1 MKLKQNPGLYLA
13 TPLLLGL
20 FLGSGIAALIYEVVW
35 FQLLELVIG
44 SSAISL
50 AILLTV
56 YMGGLFLGSLF
67 LPSILSLRPHPLQL
81 YAFLEAGVG
90 SLGLLIPFLLPLVMK
105 IYVAAIGYGL
115 PLLLIR
121 GFVSAGT
128 LLAPTILMGGT
139 LPVVS
144 RLVEATR
151 PGVSLV
157 GLLYGVNTAG
167 AVLGT
172 FGAGF
177 YLLRVHDVTI
187 ATITAATINFIIAS
201 SAFGLSFLQPWKP
214 GFFHEAAYQNVPEDK
229 KRREP
234 EESSSVSLSDN
245 QGVANLN
252 KSIAQNGGR
261 QFNLKN
267 PLISTQDT
275 FINDSDGSPP
285 SLIYLVVAISG
296 LTALGAE
303 AIWTRL
309 LALSLG
315 GTVYTFSLL
324 LGVFLCGLAAGSAV
338 SSKLIRRQRP
348 SPRFA
353 LGLSQL
359 SLAPAIIWAALV
371 ITRIVPNWSASGVAG
386 PAKTFVFDCFRCS
399 LAVLPASFLWGASF
413 PLAIAAATNPQT
425 ETGRTVGKIYA
436 ANTAGAIAGS
446 IFFSLVFLPTRGSSF
461 CQRLFILFSL
471 LNSFLALFPFRQNIF
486 PRRDLGVKRRE
497 KLEEILNL
505 ASNQAKNIVFQ
516 RRRMQPLK
524 PKLIG
529 SVLLLAA
536 YCLIGFL
543 AVRAVPSTPWQLIA
557 YGWKMAQKKDRGR
570 PLVVVEGINS
580 SVAVTEWEGTIV
592 FHTSGRAEASNA
604 APDLRM
610 ERMLAHL
617 PALVHQSPR
626 RVLIV
631 GCGAGITAGTFL
643 LYPEVEKVVICE
655 IEPAVWKKVVPYFRK
670 ENYDLASDPR
680 VELVL
685 EDARHFLLTS
695 KEKFDIISS
704 DPVHPW
710 LRGSAL
716 LYTQEYF
723 MTVRDHLNSGGLFT
737 QWVPLYE
744 SDEAT
749 VKSLLA
755 TFFRVFPAG
764 TIWSNDV
771 LGWDYDFV
779 LMGQKDGLPVDLD
792 ELEAKLERKSFQQVR
807 QSLKE
812 LGFRSGL
819 ELMAT
824 YSGRGLDLVPW
835 LSGALLNLD
844 RNLRLQYLAG
854 WGLYSGE
861 QMSLL
866 ELLWANF
873 RFPDDLFRGSPAN
886 LDAFKK
892 LFPQN

>member
-1 MKLKQNPGLYLA
+1 MA

-20 FLGSGIAALIYEVVW
+20 FLASGTAALIYEVVW

-50 AILLTV
+50 AILLTT
-56 YMGGLFLGSLF
+56 YMGGLFLGSLL
-67 LPSILSLRPHPLQL
+67 LPSLLSLRQHPLRL
-81 YAFLEAGVG
+81 YAFLEAGIG
-90 SLGLLIPFLLPLVMK
+90 GLGLLIPILLPLVMK
-105 IYVAAIGYGL
+105 IYTATIGYGL

-151 PGVSLV
+151 PGLSFV

-201 SAFGLSFLQPWKP
+201 SAFSLSFLQPWKP
-214 GFFHEAAYQNVPEDK
+214 SFYHKTAYQNVPEEK
-229 KRREP
+229 KRKEP
-234 EESSSVSLSDN
+234 EESFAGALAEN
-245 QGVANLN
+245 QGVVNLN
-252 KSIAQNGGR
+252 KRIAQNSR
-261 QFNLKN
+261 RRFNFKN
-267 PLISTQDT
+267 TLISNQNTL
-275 FINDSDGSPP
+275 INDSDASHPG
-285 SLIYLVVAISG
+285 LIYLVVAVSG

-303 AIWTRL
+303 VVWTRL

-324 LGVFLCGLAAGSAV
+324 LGIFLSGLAAGSAV
-338 SSKLIRRQRP
+338 SSKLIRRQRL
-348 SPRFA
+348 SPRLA

-371 ITRIVPNWSASGVAG
+371 ITRIVPNWSVSETAG
-386 PAKTFVFDCFRCS
+386 PAKTFIFDCFRCS
-399 LAVLPASFLWGASF
+399 LAILPASFLWGASF
-413 PLAIAAATNPQT
+413 PLALASATRRQA

-436 ANTAGAIAGS
+436 ANTAGSIAGS
-446 IFFSLVFLPTRGSSF
+446 LLISLVILPTWGSSF
-461 CQRLFILFSL
+461 SQRLFILL
-471 LNSFLALFPFRQNIF
+471 VILNSFLALCPFLQNIF
-486 PRRDLGVKRRE
+486 LGVSLRFERRE
-497 KLEEILNL
+497 KLQKTPNL
-505 ASNQAKNIVFQ
+505 TSNKGNNIVFQ
-516 RRRMQPLK
+516 RRQLQPLK
-524 PKLIG
+524 LKLIG
-529 SVLLLAA
+529 SVILITAYSLA
-536 YCLIGFL
+536 GFL
-543 AVRAVPSTPWQLIA
+543 AVRAVASPPWQLIA
-557 YGWKMAQKKDRGR
+557 YGWKMAEKKDRGR
-570 PLVVVEGINS
+570 PLVVAEGINS

-655 IEPAVWKKVVPYFRK
+655 IEPAVWKKVVPYFKK
-670 ENYDLASDPR
+670 ENYNLASDPR

-695 KEKFDIISS
+695 QEKFDIISS

-723 MTVRDHLNSGGLFT
+723 MTIQEHLSPSGLFT

-755 TFFRVFPAG
+755 TFFQVFPAG

-779 LMGQKDGLPVDLD
+779 LMGQKEDLPVDLD

-807 QSLKE
+807 ESLKE
-812 LGFRSGL
+812 IGFRSAL

-824 YSGRGLDLVPW
+824 YVGRGFDLVSW
-835 LSGALLNLD
+835 FSGAPLNLD

-854 WGLYSGE
+854 WGLHSGE
-861 QMSLL
+861 RVSLL
-866 ELLWANF
+866 ELLWTNF
-873 RFPDDLFRGSPAN
+873 RFPEDLFRGSPAN
-886 LDAFKK
+886 LDAFKR
-892 LFPQN
+892 LFPRH